1 MALWAVHANHMQ
13 RALSRE
19 DAFAEGR
26 RLCRCKADAPT
37 ATYCWWRRGV
47 SLPPIVGGVGESHCH
62 LLLVAW
68 DRGALPH
75 IRHGFS
81 W

>member
-1 MALWAVHANHMQ
+1 MSWPYGPSTLITCNGHYPVKTPL
-13 RALSRE
+13 RRE
-19 DAFAEGR
+19 
-26 RLCRCKADAPT
+26 
-37 ATYCWWRRGV
+37 GV
-47 SLPPIVGGVGESHCH
+47 CVGAKPMPLLPPIVGGVGESHCH